1 MTTFNKKIAK
11 GLPVGIKVRKP
22 RYYYQDITAT
32 YNTSATKNIDLV
44 EFEGLDYNLN
54 RSTLVFNNKK
64 LWNNENYIGST
75 RALAPL
81 YKDIFVKY
89 GGYSV
94 IGSLTNDN
102 NVFSGFSESNYLSLN
117 SSFEVG
123 DNTWEVVAKFTT
135 TESFPNLQGIYHF
148 HNAYSDNGRYGLII
162 RMQGNKFNFVASSGY
177 SWLFNSTGSYT
188 IQPNTTYWVKAS
200 FDGSKYVLSYS
211 LDGKTYINDIV
222 YNGTNTLLGNL
233 NIMVAGVWYSGSSY
247 IEPLLGKLDLNECYM
262 KIDNNLVWLPEVTEE
277 NRQTTPEYLTIN
289 KGFIYDVVGNPTL
302 TDGILTGLNSINYI
316 KIPSINLGAKDW
328 EVSLKATTP
337 SDVATNE
344 YSIWDYVDDYTFIR
358 IGSAATAL
366 GRWQLLIRVNNSWI
380 DASSQTG
387 SHVIQPNTTYWI
399 KAGFKSSTNTYY
411 LKYSLDGIDYIDDV
425 SYTSSTIT
433 PHTSGSSI
441 SKSWSGEVY
450 LDECKVT
457 VNGVEVW
464 GKNAKNVISVAGCLD
479 EGLSE
484 NYNETTYNAFVKD
497 GNVLLTDKENVEGM
511 IWANTV
517 TVPEHLKS
525 AIYRKNYNVV
535 GTLTYDEIFNVSDF
549 GSNNYILSPSV
560 ITEPENN
567 TYLLVTRVTTG
578 DDSDSRNI
586 FWTNSSP
593 DYGCGTASRNQW
605 RIWRGGDTQHA
616 GSFEYNT
623 SYWVAMMQYPD
634 QTILY
639 YMKDDGTF
647 KDISELPLPIIR
659 GGGTQP
665 YWSTGPIVNA
675 IVYGTDVIRIGNGYA
690 STNEYWKG
698 NIDLVNTIIYKNYN
712 NLMEKAEIIWQPL
725 IIVSESD
732 KLPDKEW
739 M

>member
-1 MTTFNKKIAK
+1 MTTFNKKVFK
-11 GLPVGIKVRKP
+11 GLPFSIKVRKP

-64 LWNNENYIGST
+64 LWNNEDYIGST

-81 YKDIFVKY
+81 Y
-89 GGYSV
+89 
-94 IGSLTNDN
+94 
-102 NVFSGFSESNYLSLN
+102 E
-117 SSFEVG
+117 
-123 DNTWEVVAKFTT
+123 
-135 TESFPNLQGIYHF
+135 
-148 HNAYSDNGRYGLII
+148 
-162 RMQGNKFNFVASSGY
+162 
-177 SWLFNSTGSYT
+177 
-188 IQPNTTYWVKAS
+188 
-200 FDGSKYVLSYS
+200 
-211 LDGKTYINDIV
+211 IN
-222 YNGTNTLLGNL
+222 
-233 NIMVAGVWYSGSSY
+233 
-247 IEPLLGKLDLNECYM
+247 
-262 KIDNNLVWLPEVTEE
+262 EE
-277 NRQTTPEYLTIN
+277 NVQVIPEYLTTRQ
-289 KGFIYDVVGNPTL
+289 GFIYDVVGNPVIENNVLKNTENTNYIIPNGIRITVGSSSWEYTMKIKTYADALSNEHSFIDL
-302 TDGILTGLNSINYI
+302 TDDAYGVRVGTAAT
-316 KIPSINLGAKDW
+316 NLGKW
-328 EVSLKATTP
+328 QILVRYNNNWVNVS
-337 SDVATNE
+337 SH
-344 YSIWDYVDDYTFIR
+344 S
-358 IGSAATAL
+358 
-366 GRWQLLIRVNNSWI
+366 
-380 DASSQTG
+380 G
-387 SHVIQPNTTYWI
+387 SHSVQSNTIYWI
-399 KAGFKSSTNTYY
+399 KAGYDKTTNTYY
-411 LKYSLDGIDYIDDV
+411 LKYSTNGTDYVNDISYNASNVINYLYVYIGKTWYDD
-425 SYTSSTIT
+425 I
-433 PHTSGSSI
+433 
-441 SKSWSGEVY
+441 Y
-450 LDECKVT
+450 LDECSLV
-457 VNGVEVW
+457 VDGVEVW

-578 DDSDSRNI
+578 DDSSSRNI

-623 SYWVAMMQYPD
+623 SYWVAVMQYPD

-690 STNEYWKG
+690 STNEYWEG

-712 NLMEKAEIIWQPL
+712 NLMENAEIIWQPL